1 MAKPK
6 ALAHGSIDGDHVL
19 VTDVAAANRLHNKSL
34 AGTPT
39 SGNGLRLTL
48 TESSYCVASGWLT
61 VDGGKEE
68 GRTAAGSGPLGAAD
82 LVARAKDGRRALTD
96 HLVYSDLRGRG
107 FVARHA
113 PGHHHFDVW
122 PRGTAQGRPLFQVVA
137 VSTADPV
144 RPSDLLDGATGGVV
158 CAVVD
163 EDSSVTHYRLAF
175 EEPRGDVP
183 EGKLPAA
190 TGAVVA
196 DRVLVA
202 DASAARAFAGEFLG
216 TAHGDGVLLSALE
229 AVALQAR
236 GVLRLDEALPAPPAP
251 EVAHTYAA
259 LRRNGVVVKSGF
271 RFGAHLRGYVGA
283 PDDTHAQW
291 LLHCA
296 KPKEGLPWSALSRGV
311 RLAHGVRKQFLVAV
325 PTGTKTGQDAGRE
338 GGTDVRFVHI
348 AWYRP

>member
-6 ALAHGSIDGDHVL
+6 ALARGSLDGDHVL
-19 VTDVAAANRLHNKSL
+19 VADVAAANRLHNKAL

-39 SGNGLRLTL
+39 AANGLRLSL
-48 TESSYCVASGWLT
+48 VESSYCVASGWLA
-61 VDGGKEE
+61 VDDE
-68 GRTAAGSGPLGAAD
+68 GTELGAAQ

-96 HLVYSDLRGRG
+96 SLVYNDLRGRG

-113 PGHHHFDVW
+113 PGQHHFDVW
-122 PRGTAQGRPLFQVVA
+122 PRGIAQGKPLFQVVA
-137 VSTADPV
+137 VATADPV
-144 RPSDLLDGATGGVV
+144 LPRDLLDGAAGGIV

-175 EEPRGDVP
+175 EEPKGDVP
-183 EGKLPAA
+183 EGKLPTASG
-190 TGAVVA
+190 TVVA

-202 DASAARAFAGEFLG
+202 DAQAAQALAKEFLG

-229 AVALQAR
+229 ASALQAR
-236 GVLRLDEALPAPPAP
+236 GALRVKGDLPAPPAP
-251 EVAHTYAA
+251 EVARTYAA
-259 LRRNGVVVKSGF
+259 LRNAGVVVKSGF

-296 KPKEGLPWSALSRGV
+296 KADEGLPWSALSRGV

-325 PTGTKTGQDAGRE
+325 PTGK
-338 GGTDVRFVHI
+338 DVRFVHI